1 MAHTPTHKQPHTA
14 LRRASSRR
22 RLKGQRFSPRLR
34 QAFLSAVFEMPSFL
48 AAATSG
54 MLAMLSRISGV
65 SFTCVCMHVSII
77 HASMKVK
84 GKSARAQERIES
96 AQTRGEREGGREEER
111 KGGREEGRKRRREEG
126 REEGREGGKEVG
138 AKEGKYESRKVGK

>member
-65 SFTCVCMHVSII
+65 SFTCVCVHASII

-84 GKSARAQERIES
+84 GQLARAQK
-96 AQTRGEREGGREEER
+96 RE
-111 KGGREEGRKRRREEG
+111 
-126 REEGREGGKEVG
+126 
-138 AKEGKYESRKVGK
+138 